1 MLGRVDGSNSF
12 LSTTLISTM
21 SKEKRTK
28 WLTHLEGEC
37 MNYMLSMYQT
47 YIKGRILEA
56 ANADL
61 QYMELVAKLQQDEML
76 QRVEN
81 YELRADGTLLYK
93 SRVYVPN
100 VQEFKLMILKEMHS
114 VPLLGN
120 LNIRNFGNSQEPLL
134 LARYEERYF

>member
-1 MLGRVDGSNSF
+1 
-12 LSTTLISTM
+12 M

-28 WLTHLEGEC
+28 WLMHLAGEC
-37 MNYMLSMYQT
+37 MNYMLSMYHT
-47 YIKGRILEA
+47 YIKGRIFEA

-100 VQEFKLMILKEMHS
+100 IQEFKLMILKEMHS